1 MDWTTL
7 ARVDGPIVISL
18 LKNLGT
24 GLATDSPAGPVK
36 EIPEGAVKVPSRA
49 IKDLQALLN
58 IIVRPDPL
66 LKVDGWLGPRTE
78 EAIEAGIAKLKASGI
93 G

>member
-1 MDWTTL
+1 MDWAML
-7 ARVDGPIVISL
+7 AKVGGPLILSL

-24 GLATDSPAGPVK
+24 GLATDSPVGPVK
-36 EIPEGAVKVPSRA
+36 EVPEGTVKVPSRA

-58 IIVRPDPL
+58 VIVKPDPL
-66 LKVDGWLGPRTE
+66 LAVDGWLGPRTE
-78 EAIEAGIAKLKASGI
+78 EAIEEGIAMLKKSGI

>member
-1 MDWTTL
+1 MDWALL
-7 ARVDGPIVISL
+7 ARVGGPIVISL

-24 GLATDSPAGPVK
+24 GLATDSPVGPIGKV
-36 EIPEGAVKVPSRA
+36 PEGAVKVPSRA

-58 IIVRPDPL
+58 IVVQPTPL
-66 LKVDGWLGPRTE
+66 LAVDGWLGPRTE

>member
-1 MDWTTL
+1 MDWTML
-7 ARVDGPIVISL
+7 ARVGGPIVVSL

-24 GLATDSPAGPVK
+24 GLATDSPAGPG
-36 EIPEGAVKVPSRA
+36 GAVNVKVPSRA